1 MKYFL
6 TLILLLAVQSS
17 FSQIR
22 AFTEKGDTI
31 YVYENGTWSFE
42 LLDEMPDVSD
52 ELNFL
57 SDVLAPDTIT
67 QHFKA
72 PVNSTKEVNEARGM
86 FTIKYDENKW
96 RRIPPATLNSE
107 ADFAFQAKETDIF
120 SIVISEEIA
129 ISADKL
135 FLIAKNT
142 MKERTGYDPKIIKT
156 EVRTVNGS
164 EVFRGVLKA
173 EFSGITFIF
182 DTYYFSNDLGSV
194 QFTTY
199 TSDKIWER
207 NEDFIIELLNGF
219 IGE

>member
-6 TLILLLAVQSS
+6 TCILILLMQEVN
-17 FSQIR
+17 SQIK
-22 AFTEKGDTI
+22 AVTEKGDTI
-31 YVYENGTWSFE
+31 YVYDNGTWSFE
-42 LLDEMPDVSD
+42 LLDELPDDSD

-57 SDVLAPDTIT
+57 SDVLVPDTIA
-67 QHFKA
+67 QHFLVPGNA
-72 PVNSTKEVNEARGM
+72 TKEVSDARGM
-86 FTIKYDENKW
+86 FTIRYDENKW
-96 RRIPPATLNSE
+96 RRVPPATLNEE
-107 ADFAFQAKETDIF
+107 ADFAFQAKETDIW
-120 SIVISEEIA
+120 SIVIAEEIT
-129 ISADKL
+129 ISPDKL

-142 MKERTGYDPKIIKT
+142 MKERIGYEPKVIKT

-164 EVFRGVLKA
+164 EVVRGVLLA

-207 NEDFIIELLNGF
+207 NEDLILELLNGF
-219 IGE
+219 IGN